1 MAESLDDS
9 ERNREPQGQ
18 GYDSDDW
25 DLSRY
30 INELELYAKETQP
43 WSRRCKLV
51 VKRYQDDRGGDGK
64 IENQERRFNVLWSNT
79 QNLMPA
85 LYSRN
90 PKPDVQRR
98 FKDDD
103 PIGRVASDVL
113 ERCITYFCDT
123 DGYASTNRAA
133 VLDYLLPGRGV
144 SWIRYV
150 PHFKPGDPPV
160 AQITDDKTDAGDQN
174 EDQASVPDVIDYE
187 EVIVDYVNREDFG
200 HNICRTWDECWLV
213 WRKVYMTR
221 QELKA
226 RFMKPFME
234 KLKLSEQEAE
244 FRINSIPLDYKR
256 QDQTGKV
263 IDDGVSKAVIYEA
276 WDKIRRN
283 AIWFSQSMPDKKALD
298 CAEDPLRL
306 SDFFPCPRP
315 MLANLVNESLIP
327 IPFYCEYQDQA
338 QELDL
343 LTARISLMT
352 RCLKVVGVKD
362 SSAEGIDR
370 MFNEGTE
377 NELIP
382 VQNWSL
388 FNEKGGLDGAMQL
401 LPLKD
406 IVDAITGAYQAREQ
420 VKKDLDEITGMSD
433 IIRGETNPNESA
445 TAQQLKSSYATSR
458 ISDYQR
464 EVQRFVRNSVRI
476 MGEIICTHFQP
487 ETIMAISGVRLLTK
501 AEKAQFSQSQ
511 APAPAAPVG
520 AQPGP
525 VAPPPV
531 AGLALPPGITQDQMQ
546 QMMNDP
552 TWEEVISLMRNN
564 ASRSF
569 RIDIET
575 DSIIKADEM
584 QEKQDRV
591 EFLQATSAY
600 LDKAVQA
607 GQVAP
612 ELIPLMGRMLMF
624 GIKGFSVGKELE
636 SSFEAF
642 IHKMEL
648 QAQQP
653 KPPKPDPEMMKIQ
666 GQMQLEQA
674 KMQNQIEV
682 QKAQLAGDQQAEAA
696 RLASQ
701 ERLEQFKAQS
711 QAQTDQREN
720 ELEFQRK
727 LAEMEQAMS
736 LERMKLQSTEAL
748 EISKARIQQETAIA
762 VARINAG
769 ATTGEQ
775 EESIA
780 YAGDRQASRELEAT
794 P

>member
-1 MAESLDDS
+1 MADGLDDS
-9 ERNREPQGQ
+9 ERNREATGQ
-18 GYDSDDW
+18 GYDEGKW
-25 DLSRY
+25 DITRY
-30 INELELYAKETQP
+30 VSELELYAKETMP

-64 IENQERRFNVLWSNT
+64 IESQERRFNVLWSNT
-79 QNLMPA
+79 QNLIPA

-103 PIGRVASDVL
+103 PIGRVSSDVL

-144 SWIRYV
+144 AWMRYV

-160 AQITDDKTDAGDQN
+160 SQITDDKTDAGDQD
-174 EDQASVPDVIDYE
+174 EQQAQAPDVIDYE
-187 EVIVDYVNREDFG
+187 EVIVDYINRDDFG

-213 WRKVYMTR
+213 WRKVYMTKD
-221 QELKA
+221 ELKA

-234 KLKLSEQEAE
+234 KLGLSEEEAE
-244 FRINSIPLDYKR
+244 IRIGHIPLDYKR
-256 QDQTGKV
+256 QDQSGKV
-263 IDDGVSKAVIYEA
+263 IDDGISKAVIYEA
-276 WDKIRRN
+276 WDKIRRC
-283 AIWFSQSMPDKKALD
+283 AIWFSKSMPDKKALD
-298 CAEDPLRL
+298 WAEDPLQL
-306 SDFFPCPRP
+306 SDFFPCPKP

-327 IPFYCEYQDQA
+327 IPIYCEYQDQA

-362 SSAEGIDR
+362 SAAEGIDR

-382 VQNWSL
+382 VQNWAL

-401 LPLKD
+401 LPLAD
-406 IVDAITGAYQAREQ
+406 IASAITGAYQAREQ
-420 VKKDLDEITGMSD
+420 VKRDLDEITGMSD
-433 IIRGETNPNESA
+433 IIRGETNPNETA
-445 TAQQLKSSYATSR
+445 TAQQIKSNYATSR

-464 EVQRFVRNSVRI
+464 EVQRFVRNTVRI

-487 ETIMAISGVRLLTK
+487 ETIMAISGVRLLTQ
-501 AEKAQFSQSQ
+501 AQKQAFAQSQ
-511 APAPAAPVG
+511 QP
-520 AQPGP
+520 AQPGMP
-525 VAPPPV
+525 QAQPQ
-531 AGLALPPGITQDQMQ
+531 LPPNITPDQMA
-546 QMMNDP
+546 QMMKDP
-552 TWEEVISLMRNN
+552 SWEEVISLLRNN

-624 GIKGFSVGKELE
+624 GIKGFPVGKELE

-642 IHKMEL
+642 IQRMEM

-653 KPPKPDPEMMKIQ
+653 KPQKPDPEMLKIQ

-674 KMQNQIEV
+674 KAQSQIEV
-682 QKAQLAGDQQAEAA
+682 QKAQLVGDQQAEAA

-701 ERLEQFKAQS
+701 ERLEQFKAQK
-711 QAQTDQREN
+711 QAETDQREN

-748 EISKARIQQETAIA
+748 ELAKARIQQETAIT